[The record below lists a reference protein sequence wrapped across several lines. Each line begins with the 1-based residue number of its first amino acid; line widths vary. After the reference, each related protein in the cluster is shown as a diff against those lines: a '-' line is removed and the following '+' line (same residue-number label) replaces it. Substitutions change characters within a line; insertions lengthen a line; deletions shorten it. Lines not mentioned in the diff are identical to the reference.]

1 MKTVT
6 SKKYA
11 FPTVKD
17 GFVYLYRKTKSNGL
31 FKEPERVKAV
41 KFVDIENNKVTFF
54 NVEV

>member
-1 MKTVT
+1 MRTVT

-41 KFVDIENNKVTFF
+41 KFVDIESNKVTFF
-54 NVEV
+54 NVEA